1 MRIYRILTTVMFLL
15 GFSFSAL
22 ASEAEFSS
30 AKLDRHGKYTLVL
43 PASPL
48 PKNTRL
54 LAYFHGAGGGP
65 HYTSQLN
72 ELTRAATAYKMAL
85 ILIQAPNGARSWAE
99 PGPGSGLRHVDY
111 VNSLLEEKVYNVYK
125 ELSRQRTVFVGWSAG
140 STFIS
145 GDFLPSQVGKYQGG
159 AVLLCGGGPP
169 VLPTLPEN
177 SLPILPPTKSGFKIF
192 YYILGGDFLARQTM
206 EGVVYWRN
214 RGLTVSGEHPR
225 GAGHCAF
232 DLDKTLE
239 QGLQYVLGA
248 P

>member
-1 MRIYRILTTVMFLL
+1 MGLCRMLTAILFLL
-15 GFSFSAL
+15 SFSFSAQ
-22 ASEAEFSS
+22 ANEAEFSS
-30 AKLDRHGKYTLVL
+30 AKFDRHGKYTLIL
-43 PASPL
+43 PVSPL

-54 LAYFHGAGGGP
+54 LVYFHGAGGGP

-72 ELTRAATAYKMAL
+72 ELTRAANVYKMAL
-85 ILIQAPNGARSWAE
+85 LMIQAPNGTLSWAE
-99 PGPGSGLRHVDY
+99 PGPGSALRHVDY
-111 VNSLLEEKVYNVYK
+111 VNSLLEEKVYSVHK

-145 GDFLPSQVGKYQGG
+145 GDFLPSQVNKFQGG

-239 QGLQYVLGA
+239 QGLRYVLGA